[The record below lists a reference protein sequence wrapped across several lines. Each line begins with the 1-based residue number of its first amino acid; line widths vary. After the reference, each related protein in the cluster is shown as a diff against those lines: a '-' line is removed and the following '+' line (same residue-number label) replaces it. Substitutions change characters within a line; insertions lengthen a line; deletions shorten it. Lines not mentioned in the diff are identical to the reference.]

1 VLVWDIIVNAPP
13 VQAVTADPVGNT
25 IQINWAPYFCEN
37 VDFYRVYRK
46 SDSTTFDES
55 CCDITNLLDAGYE
68 LVSETAD
75 THFTDNSELA
85 IGNRYCYVVT
95 AVMENG
101 TESCPSAIGCAQLE
115 FSVPILTNVTIF
127 ETNDAVG
134 KDSVRWTHPQELNV
148 IQFPGPYQY
157 RLYRGIGTQFPN
169 ELVFQTTAEA
179 NLLDCDTF
187 FVDENLNTV
196 LNEYRYRIEL
206 WSGGNVVGSGASSS
220 SVYLTLV
227 PNDNQLELFWT
238 TNTSWYVDS
247 TEVFRE
253 TSSGTG
259 VYNSIGWSYSNY
271 FLDTP
276 LVNLQA
282 YCYKVK
288 TYGHYSLPTVDSPL
302 INWSQEV
309 CGEPFDYTPP
319 CAPVLTVEVDCS
331 VAENVLSWT
340 NPNNSCADDVTRY
353 AIYFAAQENEELEF
367 LMLIDG
373 DTDTTFRHFLPLGT
387 PGCYYVTAI
396 DSIPYNNESEP
407 SNVVCVEHCDPLYV
421 LPNVITANN
430 DGINDVFHPK
440 LPFKFVERVDF
451 KLFNRWGQLLFQ
463 TDDPMINWD
472 GTIQENGKKVVEG
485 VYFYACRVYFLTL
498 SGEDFIDLHGFVT
511 VFN

>member
-1 VLVWDIIVNAPP
+1 
-13 VQAVTADPVGNT
+13 
-25 IQINWAPYFCEN
+25 
-37 VDFYRVYRK
+37 
-46 SDSTTFDES
+46 
-55 CCDITNLLDAGYE
+55 
-68 LVSETAD
+68 
-75 THFTDNSELA
+75 
-85 IGNRYCYVVT
+85 
-95 AVMENG
+95 
-101 TESCPSAIGCAQLE
+101 
-115 FSVPILTNVTIF
+115 
-127 ETNDAVG
+127 
-134 KDSVRWTHPQELNV
+134 
-148 IQFPGPYQY
+148 
-157 RLYRGIGTQFPN
+157 
-169 ELVFQTTAEA
+169 
-179 NLLDCDTF
+179 
-187 FVDENLNTV
+187 V

-430 DGINDVFHPK
+430 DGINDVFHPQ
-440 LPFKFVERVDF
+440 LPFKFVERVEF

-463 TDDPMINWD
+463 TEDPMINWD
-472 GTIQENGKKVVEG
+472 GTIQDNGKKVVEG